1 MKWTMVRKGK
11 WTATDGTNT
20 ADTLRMREG
29 MIGCSEWMWFTE
41 VNGEHIVN
49 ADTLRDA
56 KAAVAAH
63 LNTEGK

>member
-1 MKWTMVRKGK
+1 MMKWKNDRPGK

-20 ADTLRMREG
+20 ATTIRMREG
-29 MIGCSEWMWFTE
+29 MLYSHEWMWVTK

-56 KAAVAAH
+56 KAAVAQH
-63 LNTEGK
+63 LAN